1 MIEDK
6 VIKRLKEGSWTF
18 QQISNVS
25 TLIEEIA
32 SGVYD
37 ELDAKAKL
45 DLVWNVEIYD
55 GDYKVPFGQIF
66 AEQVSEELKARI
78 AEIIKI
84 ELESAK
90 VNFNKEKDRNEI
102 PKRSMGRKPHKERTP
117 DEKGDS
123 KKQPR
128 ISSMG

>member
-1 MIEDK
+1 MPRSTGTGMVMIEDK

-55 GDYKVPFGQIF
+55 GDYKVPFGQNVF
-66 AEQVSEELKARI
+66 RL
-78 AEIIKI
+78 
-84 ELESAK
+84 
-90 VNFNKEKDRNEI
+90 
-102 PKRSMGRKPHKERTP
+102 
-117 DEKGDS
+117 
-123 KKQPR
+123 
-128 ISSMG
+128 